1 MLQSAA
7 KTWKWWLSSKIS
19 AVTLE
24 WSFQIFQTH
33 LERRKHFKKM
43 KLKTIKNVMY
53 TMRRRI
59 WVGLILSLFAEGH
72 QLGGWRG
79 GSGDLSLVCFS
90 FPLFAHYGD
99 VTEIYNKGVR
109 SLDVF
114 PNTGLFEFSL
124 HHHVSAVSTDDG
136 DDIHSTIRRR
146 VRSNNFRSNAFLK
159 KRSNH
164 THIECWGRENR

>member
-19 AVTLE
+19 VVTLE
-24 WSFQIFQTH
+24 WSFQVFQSH
-33 LERRKHFKKM
+33 QEHRNHFKIM

-72 QLGGWRG
+72 QLGGW
-79 GSGDLSLVCFS
+79 DLSLVCFS

-109 SLDVF
+109 SLDVL
-114 PNTGLFEFSL
+114 PNTGLFTFSP
-124 HHHVSAVSTDDG
+124 HHHFSSSVSIYNG
-136 DDIHSTIRRR
+136 GDIHSTASRR